1 MFSSKMSHTGVMTG
15 KQGVPGEQRAQ
26 LERVRQVSVGEGPE
40 LGGRGSREDRS
51 NVHIEVR

>member
-26 LERVRQVSVGEGPE
+26 LERVRQVSVGEGPK